1 MEHNFKNS
9 LITATGALVT
19 TGLGSYI
26 LMKHFPNNNNNDDWK
41 VVGALGAVGSLSGAY
56 GSTMTLPSAP
66 SWGIIGC
73 TAAKNYFKFF

>member
-26 LMKHFPNNNNNDDWK
+26 LMKHFPDNNNNDDWK
-41 VVGALGAVGSLSGAY
+41 VV
-56 GSTMTLPSAP
+56 
-66 SWGIIGC
+66 
-73 TAAKNYFKFF
+73 